1 MGDIHGFED
10 ICRAAAAMM
19 IKFAP
24 SQTYQDRFNAQ
35 SIAETINKR
44 RGDFIDQLK
53 LTEALKN
60 RKLRDI
66 LTKLFFGQIEFT
78 AESLNYEG
86 TRQLG
91 HEVTF
96 KNVKAR
102 EDASTVG
109 QLASLIRKRH
119 FSEGQ
124 KGRVES
130 VASEEHERAGRSRR
144 RRWWYQNP
152 ILKNVNPDDQ
162 C

>member
-1 MGDIHGFED
+1 MGDIGGFED
-10 ICRAAAAMM
+10 TIRAAAVMM

-24 SQTYQDRFNAQ
+24 NQTCEYRFNAH

-78 AESLNYEG
+78 KAS
-86 TRQLG
+86 TMKARQLG

-109 QLASLIRKRH
+109 QLASLIKRH

-124 KGRVES
+124 KGRES
-130 VASEEHERAGRSRR
+130 VASE
-144 RRWWYQNP
+144 
-152 ILKNVNPDDQ
+152 D
-162 C
+162 